1 MRIKTTAAFTDKQ
14 AKTPEDE
21 DVPAG
26 REMTVTADRG
36 AELIGFGLAVEIEG
50 RRKSLRA
57 SPRHLASRRRSH
69 SPRRPHHRPRPRRPL
84 IRSHRRSINPPSNN
98 STIRRDPRP

>member
-50 RRKSLRA
+50 AAKKPARKPPAPRKSPTVALA
-57 SPRHLASRRRSH
+57 AQTAPSP
-69 SPRRPHHRPRPRRPL
+69 
-84 IRSHRRSINPPSNN
+84 PPAAPADQVAPA
-98 STIRRDPRP
+98 IDQPAQ